1 MTIQQIKEAANT
13 LLPQMIEIRR
23 HLHTEPELSFE
34 EHKTAAFIQ
43 CKLDDLKIP
52 WSALCDTGV
61 VGLIKGDLPGE
72 SAVALRA
79 DIDALPITELCEHS
93 YTSSHHG
100 IMHACGHDA
109 HTASLLGTAA
119 ILKRMTSQF
128 AGSIKLIFQ
137 PAEEKLPGGAQAM
150 INAGVLK
157 NPTPQIIIGQHCDPS
172 IRTGE
177 IGICAGRHM
186 ASMDELTITVTG
198 TGGHAA
204 LPHKNVDPVMIAAQI
219 LVSLQQLVSRMANPT
234 TPTVLSIGKIV
245 ADGAINI
252 IPDKVLMQGTF
263 RTFDESWRKEAHI
276 KMRQLASSIATGLG
290 GSCKLDINYG
300 YPVLENNVKH
310 SESLRITAKEYLGK
324 DKVIDS
330 QPWTA
335 AEDFAY
341 YSQAMPA
348 CFYLLG
354 VGNPEKGIA
363 EPLHSPRFNI
373 DEEALAVGAG
383 LMAYIA
389 IAQLQQLT

>member
-1 MTIQQIKEAANT
+1 
-13 LLPQMIEIRR
+13 
-23 HLHTEPELSFE
+23 
-34 EHKTAAFIQ
+34 
-43 CKLDDLKIP
+43 
-52 WSALCDTGV
+52 
-61 VGLIKGDLPGE
+61 
-72 SAVALRA
+72 
-79 DIDALPITELCEHS
+79 
-93 YTSSHHG
+93 
-100 IMHACGHDA
+100 
-109 HTASLLGTAA
+109 
-119 ILKRMTSQF
+119 
-128 AGSIKLIFQ
+128 
-137 PAEEKLPGGAQAM
+137 
-150 INAGVLK
+150 
-157 NPTPQIIIGQHCDPS
+157 
-172 IRTGE
+172 
-177 IGICAGRHM
+177 
-186 ASMDELTITVTG
+186 
-198 TGGHAA
+198 
-204 LPHKNVDPVMIAAQI
+204 
-219 LVSLQQLVSRMANPT
+219 MANPT

-276 KMRQLASSIATGLG
+276 KMRQLASSMATGLG